1 LTGGDTLVGRVPYG
15 KREVAFKP
23 SHLLLMLT
31 NFKPKVNASDFAL
44 WNRIHLIP
52 FKFSFVDDPKE
63 PHHRKIDPNL
73 MEDLK
78 KEAPGILAWLVQG
91 FREWKE
97 KGLRPPAAVLQAVEQ
112 YKEEEDVVGLFIGD
126 CCVIAAGAK
135 AKGQELYDAYKSWCD
150 REGRKPMW
158 QVKFGEQMKSRFE
171 WKKEGVIVYY
181 GIGLLAQ

>member
-1 LTGGDTLVGRVPYG
+1 
-15 KREVAFKP
+15 
-23 SHLLLMLT
+23 MLT
-31 NFKPKVNASDFAL
+31 NFKPRVNVSDFAL

-135 AKGQELYDAYKSWCD
+135 AKGQELYDAYKSWCE

-158 QVKFGEQMKSRFE
+158 QVKFGEQMKSRFA